1 MVGDGVNDGPALA
14 RADLGIAMGGGTDVA
29 IHAAGASLMRAEASA
44 RGAGYGELGPLIR
57 AFCDYSQEHFR
68 TEQELIDSANYPQ
81 YFQHVGE
88 HEDCTARALDF
99 YREYINRRDVP
110 VENFLAYVSTWF
122 RDHTLGVD
130 QTLRGYLQKKGLG
143 AG

>member
-1 MVGDGVNDGPALA
+1 MAYLDWDEKMDIGHAVIDAQHRGLVALIND
-14 RADLGIAMGGGTDVA
+14 I
-29 IHAAGASLMRAEASA
+29 AEASA